1 MQGSSRASAAHG
13 QRALDALLAGG
24 PGRAVEPAALA
35 DDLFGVC
42 GALES
47 SAALRRALTD
57 PTREASAK
65 GELVRRLFADKVGA
79 PAVQLVTS
87 VVGQRWSTERDL
99 VDTVEDF
106 AVQALASG
114 ALARGGAD
122 AVEDELFRFE
132 RIVAGTPSLRDA
144 VTDRRATPAARAEVI
159 QALLAGK
166 AQPETL
172 RLARQAVL
180 GARGRRFDRVI
191 AGYLAIIATRREQLS
206 ATVTSAIDLD
216 ADQSRR
222 LAAALTRIYG
232 KPVHLKVV
240 LDPQI
245 VGGIR
250 VQIGDEVVDGT
261 VLRKLEG
268 ARRHLGG

>member
-1 MQGSSRASAAHG
+1 
-13 QRALDALLAGG
+13 LDALLAGG

-132 RIVAGTPSLRDA
+132 RIVAGTPSLRD
-144 VTDRRATPAARAEVI
+144 TPSSRPDGHGKAAARAEVSRR
-159 QALLAGK
+159 LAGK

-172 RLARQAVL
+172 RFARRPCWAPAAVAST
-180 GARGRRFDRVI
+180 GSSPA
-191 AGYLAIIATRREQLS
+191 YLAIIDSPRASSPRR
-206 ATVTSAIDLD
+206 
-216 ADQSRR
+216 
-222 LAAALTRIYG
+222 
-232 KPVHLKVV
+232 
-240 LDPQI
+240 
-245 VGGIR
+245 
-250 VQIGDEVVDGT
+250 
-261 VLRKLEG
+261 
-268 ARRHLGG
+268 